1 MRSTLL
7 SLLFFSTLSG
17 PLAHAANFSFQGT
30 LANDSSIQL
39 VNFTLDAPTTVTIQ
53 TFSYAGG
60 VDAVGGTIASGG
72 FDPLISLYDASSA
85 LINEN
90 DDGPTS
96 APDPV
101 TGQRF
106 DVDLSTALSAGTYT
120 IALGQYDNFGNGP
133 TLSAGFAETDP
144 NFTAL
149 FGCSNGQFCDVT
161 GDNRSNAWELSIS
174 NASTASLA
182 TAAVPEPGM
191 LGLFTIGLSL
201 LGVTGGRKL
210 LTKR

>member
-7 SLLFFSTLSG
+7 GILFISSLSAS
-17 PLAHAANFSFQGT
+17 LASAANFSFQGSFT
-30 LANDSSIQL
+30 GDSDIQL
-39 VNFTLDAPTTVTIQ
+39 VNFSLDAPTTVTIQ

-60 VDAVGGTIASGG
+60 VNAVGSTIAGGG
-72 FDPLISLYDASSA
+72 FDPLISLYDGSGA

-90 DDGPTS
+90 DDGPAS
-96 APDPV
+96 APDRV
-101 TGQRF
+101 TGQRY
-106 DVDLSTALSAGTYT
+106 DVDLSSVLSAGTYT

-144 NFTAL
+144 NFTAV
-149 FGCSNGQFCDVT
+149 FGCSNGQFCDIT

-174 NASTASLA
+174 DVSTATLP

-191 LGLFTIGLSL
+191 LGLFTVGISI

-210 LTKR
+210 IGKR